1 MSADLEN
8 GIQYRVIQGVRD
20 LEISEAG
27 DIVSTTYLLD
37 AGIGGTRLMTVEI
50 RETFEVRDGL
60 IHDVVADIIP
70 VSVS

>member
-1 MSADLEN
+1 
-8 GIQYRVIQGVRD
+8 
-20 LEISEAG
+20 
-27 DIVSTTYLLD
+27 
-37 AGIGGTRLMTVEI
+37 MTVEI